1 MYFFEEVNE
10 FLLFISTLVK
20 KLTHCYYKWLLLKIG
35 HEMLIEGS

>member
-20 KLTHCYYKWLLLKIG
+20 KLTVIINGFC
-35 HEMLIEGS
+35 